1 MTEAPLQVRCYESN
15 QIGLTRR
22 LLCTLNGA
30 AFRFDYDLW
39 SQRPSRLRL
48 DDVFIGRVTGH
59 AANRAGCFVDLGQ
72 ERTGHLSVKSKL
84 PNEGDKVCVR
94 IKSEARHDKLAQ
106 LVLDNS
112 EQASDHDNLGRVKER
127 RSDPFFDGIE
137 VVEEG
142 NGPEA
147 SDLINDVTDMLIAG
161 RMPISGGGD
170 VRIAETHAL
179 VAVDVNSGQRA
190 SRGDYASFVR
200 ATNENA
206 CDAISRFMSLAN
218 LSGNV
223 VVDFLTIRRQEDKRA
238 IEDLFEQT
246 LKYYLQRKSNH
257 LPISKLGLLEC
268 SIAHKQQS
276 ILDKL
281 AKTDS
286 FEMMAIQAIED
297 LVRQA
302 KANSGATLQLTVTAD
317 LENWLKSWSVHWQDE
332 LIETIGP
339 RYRISSS
346 GDISSNQW
354 DTGILS

>member
-1 MTEAPLQVRCYESN
+1 MTEAPLQVRNYESK

-22 LLCTLNGA
+22 LLCTLDGA
-30 AFRFDYDLW
+30 PFRFDFDLW

-94 IKSEARHDKLAQ
+94 IKSEAHHDKLAQ

-142 NGPEA
+142 NGPDA
-147 SDLINDVTDMLIAG
+147 SDQINDVTDMLIAG

-170 VRIAETHAL
+170 IRIAETHAL
-179 VAVDVNSGQRA
+179 VAIDVNSGQRV
-190 SRGDYASFVR
+190 SKGDYASFVR
-200 ATNENA
+200 ATNESA
-206 CDAISRFMSLAN
+206 CDAISRFISLAN
-218 LSGNV
+218 LSGNL
-223 VVDFLTIRRQEDKRA
+223 VVDFLTIRRLEDKRA
-238 IEDLFEQT
+238 IEDLFEKS
-246 LKYYLQRKSNH
+246 LKSYLQRKSIH

-281 AKTDS
+281 VKTDPL
-286 FEMMAIQAIED
+286 EVMAIQAIEG

-302 KANSGATLQLTVTAD
+302 KANAGATLQLAVSAD
-317 LENWLKSWSVHWQDE
+317 LENWLNSWSVEWQNE
-332 LIETIGP
+332 LFEAIGP
-339 RYRISSS
+339 RYRISGSR
-346 GDISSNQW
+346 DISSNHW
-354 DTGILS
+354 DIGILS